1 MPLQQ
6 LVLNGFKSFADKTT
20 IRFNNGIT
28 GIVGPNGSGKSN
40 ITEAIR
46 WVMGEGSAK
55 SLRGENM
62 KDVIFAGSQMRAPMN
77 HAEVEL
83 VFDNRDHQL
92 ASDDE
97 EVIVTRKILRNG
109 ESDYLLNHHPVR
121 LKDVRTLFIESGM
134 SSDSLGII
142 SQGKVDEILNSK
154 PQQRRGIFEEAAGV
168 LHFKQQKEIALK
180 QLDKTNANLIRIN
193 DLVKELE
200 GRIEPLH
207 EQSSLAKEYKFQ
219 KDQLDHKLKQLLG
232 LEIESLNE
240 EKKAVAKKA
249 AANQGILNKLDDE
262 VKQSQADL
270 EEKRRQSNERHA
282 EKDEKQQELLSLTQ
296 KIAGLTTDLQMHQQ
310 SREYDVATQKEYMAQ
325 ADELKERQKRLLDQ
339 LDANQKDLTS
349 QNKVLAEFLKRQ
361 KNLKQELK
369 QGPEQLNNQL
379 ERVRSDYIQ
388 TLQDQTSNNNEIVYL
403 KNELTRSQK
412 SSDNRQQEVEGQ
424 LADAEQVL
432 AELKKQGHDLVLK
445 RKQLNEEISSL
456 DQKIAQESNLKD
468 QNEQSYLRVR
478 NNLQQISAQV
488 EGLKRIRD
496 RHEGY
501 YYGVKYVLNHQS
513 DFHGI
518 VGVIGELISF
528 PAELEAALSTALGGG
543 VQDLVTIDQNS
554 ARDAIN
560 LLKRTRTGRA
570 TFLPLDGLRHNE
582 IANST
587 LKSLQSIEGFKG
599 VAADLVTAKT
609 EVDISNAISYLLGNV
624 LVVDTIDTA
633 LRVQRRIGRY
643 YRIVTLD
650 GDIISPGG
658 SMTGGTR
665 NTRNNS
671 PLATNAEIDKLTAQ
685 IKTGKEEFDKLQTAL
700 NELNQ
705 KLADLQADLET
716 KNNELTS
723 LNQKI
728 SEQAIKYENEE
739 KEVKRLTQLNDL
751 QQKAQLEKK
760 QEEAELTGRLEK
772 EQSKKDKL
780 EKLAQEQRAKMD
792 QLKTDLTDFDEAY
805 QKLQTELSNL
815 NSDLAVVKNKL
826 ENINAKKAELE
837 EQLSNTNSR
846 LKDIDEKIEA
856 LTLSQ
861 NGQSESEIEEQ
872 VAELSKQKKEMQD
885 ALAEIN
891 KDLGKFDAQISNLDQ
906 VATRNYNLRKNTA
919 AEQEEYSAKLGEL
932 KSQINQKLGTLSEEY
947 SLTFEAA
954 WQLSEGQNTTELRKK
969 LEREVHLHKM
979 SLADI
984 GEVNLNSIEEY
995 EDVKT
1000 RYDFLNGQQT
1010 DLLNARKDIEESM
1023 SRLDD
1028 EVKSR
1033 FSATFHQI
1041 EKSFAKIFPIM
1052 FDGGHARLELTD
1064 PKNLLETGI
1073 EIIAQPPGKK
1083 SQKLTLLSGG
1093 ERALT
1098 AITLLFAML
1107 QVNPVPFCIL
1117 DEVEAALDETNV
1129 DRFAQFLNHYDM
1141 KTQFIVITHRRGT
1154 MQKADNLYGI
1164 VMQESGISK
1173 VLSVSLNEIKKEV
1186 N

>member
-92 ASDDE
+92 AYDNDE
-97 EVIVTRKILRNG
+97 VVVTRKILRNG

-219 KDQLDHKLKQLLG
+219 KEQLDHKLKQLLG

-270 EEKRRQSNERHA
+270 EEKRKQSNERHA
-282 EKDEKQQELLSLTQ
+282 EKDEKQQDLLSLTQ
-296 KIAGLTTDLQMHQQ
+296 KIATLTTDLQMHQQ
-310 SREYDVATQKEYMAQ
+310 SREYDVATQKEYNAQ
-325 ADELKERQKRLLDQ
+325 SKELKERKKRLLSQ
-339 LDANQKDLTS
+339 LEANEKDLNS
-349 QNKVLAEFLKRQ
+349 QNQVLANFVKKQ

-379 ERVRSDYIQ
+379 EKVRSDYIQ

-403 KNELTRSQK
+403 KNELTRSKK
-412 SSDNRQQEVEGQ
+412 SNDNRQQEVEEQ
-424 LADAEQVL
+424 LGKAQKIL
-432 AELKKQGHDLVLK
+432 AQLKKQGQDLVLK
-445 RKQLNEEISSL
+445 RKQLNETIATL
-456 DQKIAQESNLKD
+456 DRKIAEESKLKD
-468 QNEQSYLRVR
+468 QSEQAYVKAR
-478 NNLQQISAQV
+478 NDLQQLSAQV
-488 EGLKRIRD
+488 EGLKKIRD

-543 VQDLVTIDQNS
+543 VQDLVTIDQSS

-560 LLKRTRTGRA
+560 LLKQTRTGRA

-582 IANST
+582 IAVST

-599 VAADLVTAKT
+599 VAADLVTSKT
-609 EVDISNAISYLLGNV
+609 ETDISNAISYLLGNV

-671 PLATNAEIDKLTAQ
+671 PLATNAEIDKLTRQ
-685 IKTGKEEFDKLQTAL
+685 IKIGNVEFTKLKTAL
-700 NELNQ
+700 NELDQRLTELQTELEAKNT
-705 KLADLQADLET
+705 DLTA
-716 KNNELTS
+716 

-739 KEVKRLTQLNDL
+739 KEVQRLTQLNDL

-760 QEEAELTGRLEK
+760 QEEAELTSRLEK
-772 EQSKKDKL
+772 EQAKKKEL
-780 EKLAQEQRAKMD
+780 EEVAQTQRAKMD
-792 QLKTDLTDFDEAY
+792 QLKTELTDFDEAY
-805 QKLQTELSNL
+805 QKLQAELSNL

-826 ENINAKKAELE
+826 ENITTKKSELE
-837 EQLSNTNSR
+837 EQLENTNSR
-846 LKDIDEKIEA
+846 LKDIEEKIKA
-856 LTLSQ
+856 LSLSQ

-872 VAELSKQKKEMQD
+872 VAKLSKQKKQMQE

-891 KDLGKFDAQISNLDQ
+891 KDLGKFDAQINNLDQ

-919 AEQEEYSAKLGEL
+919 AEQEEYSARLGEL
-932 KSQINQKLGTLSEEY
+932 KSQINQKLGILSEEY

-954 WQLSEGQNTTELRKK
+954 LQLSEGQNTTDLRKK

-979 SLADI
+979 SLEDI

-1000 RYDFLNGQQT
+1000 RYDFLNGQQN
-1010 DLLNARKDIEESM
+1010 DLLKARKDIEESM
-1023 SRLDD
+1023 SKLDD

-1041 EKSFAKIFPIM
+1041 ERSFAKIFPIM

>member
-92 ASDDE
+92 ASDNDE
-97 EVIVTRKILRNG
+97 VVVTRKILRNG

-219 KDQLDHKLKQLLG
+219 KEQLDHKLKQLLG

-270 EEKRRQSNERHA
+270 EEKRKQSNERHA

-296 KIAGLTTDLQMHQQ
+296 KIAALTTDLQMHQQ
-310 SREYDVATQKEYMAQ
+310 SREYDVATQKEYSAQ
-325 ADELKERQKRLLDQ
+325 SEELKERRKRLLDQ
-339 LDANQKDLTS
+339 LAANEKDLNS
-349 QNKVLAEFLKRQ
+349 QNQVLADFVKKQ

-379 ERVRSDYIQ
+379 EQVRSDYIQ

-403 KNELTRSQK
+403 KNELTRSKK
-412 SSDNRQQEVEGQ
+412 SNDNRQQEVEEQ
-424 LADAEQVL
+424 LDEAQQVL
-432 AELKKQGHDLVLK
+432 TQLKKQGQDLVLK
-445 RKQLNEEISSL
+445 RKQLNETIATL
-456 DQKIAQESNLKD
+456 DRKIAEESKLKD
-468 QNEQSYLRVR
+468 QSEQAYIKVR

-488 EGLKRIRD
+488 EGLKKIRD

-513 DFHGI
+513 NFHGI

-543 VQDLVTIDQNS
+543 VQDLVTIDQSS

-560 LLKRTRTGRA
+560 LLKQTRTGRA

-582 IANST
+582 IAAST

-599 VAADLVTAKT
+599 VAADLVTSKT
-609 EVDISNAISYLLGNV
+609 ATDISNAISYLLGNV
-624 LVVDTIDTA
+624 LVVDNIDTA

-671 PLATNAEIDKLTAQ
+671 PLATNAEIDKLTLQ
-685 IKTGKEEFDKLQTAL
+685 IKTGKVEFTKLQTAL
-700 NELNQ
+700 NELDK
-705 KLADLQADLET
+705 KLTELQTELEAKNTDLTA
-716 KNNELTS
+716 

-739 KEVKRLTQLNDL
+739 KEVQRLTQLNDL

-760 QEEAELTGRLEK
+760 QEEAELTSRLEK
-772 EQSKKDKL
+772 EQAKKKEL
-780 EKLAQEQRAKMD
+780 EEVAQTQRAKMD

-805 QKLQTELSNL
+805 QKLQAELSNL

-826 ENINAKKAELE
+826 ENITTKKSELE
-837 EQLSNTNSR
+837 EQLENTNSR
-846 LKDIDEKIEA
+846 LKDIEEKIKA
-856 LTLSQ
+856 LSLSQ

-872 VAELSKQKKEMQD
+872 VAKLSKQKKQMQE

-891 KDLGKFDAQISNLDQ
+891 KDLGKFDAQINNLDQ

-919 AEQEEYSAKLGEL
+919 AEQEEYSARLGEL
-932 KSQINQKLGTLSEEY
+932 KSQINQKLGILSEEY

-954 WQLSEGQNTTELRKK
+954 LQLSEGQNTTDLRKK

-1000 RYDFLNGQQT
+1000 RYDFLNGQQN
-1010 DLLNARKDIEESM
+1010 DLLKARKDIEESM
-1023 SRLDD
+1023 SKLDD

-1041 EKSFAKIFPIM
+1041 ERSFAKIFPIM

>member
-92 ASDDE
+92 ASDNDE
-97 EVIVTRKILRNG
+97 VVVTRKILRNG

-219 KDQLDHKLKQLLG
+219 KEQLDHKLKQLLG

-270 EEKRRQSNERHA
+270 EEKRKQSNERHA
-282 EKDEKQQELLSLTQ
+282 EKDEKQQELLFLTQ
-296 KIAGLTTDLQMHQQ
+296 KIAALTTDLQMHQQ
-310 SREYDVATQKEYMAQ
+310 SREYDVATQKEYSAQ
-325 ADELKERQKRLLDQ
+325 SEELKERRKRLLDQ
-339 LDANQKDLTS
+339 LAANEKDLNS
-349 QNKVLAEFLKRQ
+349 QNQVLADFVKKQ

-379 ERVRSDYIQ
+379 EQVRSDYIQ

-403 KNELTRSQK
+403 KNELTRSKK
-412 SSDNRQQEVEGQ
+412 SNDNRQQEVEEQ
-424 LADAEQVL
+424 LDEAQKVL
-432 AELKKQGHDLVLK
+432 TQLKKQGQDLVLK
-445 RKQLNEEISSL
+445 RKQLNETIATL
-456 DQKIAQESNLKD
+456 DRKIAEESKLKD
-468 QNEQSYLRVR
+468 QSEQAYLKVK
-478 NNLQQISAQV
+478 NDLQQLSAQV
-488 EGLKRIRD
+488 KGLKKIRN

-543 VQDLVTIDQNS
+543 VQDLVTIDQSS

-560 LLKRTRTGRA
+560 LLKQTRTGRA

-582 IANST
+582 IAVST

-599 VAADLVTAKT
+599 VAADLVTSKT
-609 EVDISNAISYLLGNV
+609 ETDISNAISYLLGNV

-671 PLATNAEIDKLTAQ
+671 PLATNAEIDKLTLQ
-685 IKTGKEEFDKLQTAL
+685 IKTGKVEFTKLQTAL
-700 NELNQ
+700 NELDK
-705 KLADLQADLET
+705 KLTELQTELEAKNTDLTA
-716 KNNELTS
+716 

-728 SEQAIKYENEE
+728 SEQSIKYENEE
-739 KEVKRLTQLNDL
+739 KEVQRLTQLNDL

-760 QEEAELTGRLEK
+760 QEEAELTSRLEK
-772 EQSKKDKL
+772 EQAKKKEL
-780 EKLAQEQRAKMD
+780 EEVAQTQRAKMD

-805 QKLQTELSNL
+805 QKLQAELSNL

-826 ENINAKKAELE
+826 ENITTKKSELE
-837 EQLSNTNSR
+837 EQLENTNSR
-846 LKDIDEKIEA
+846 LKDIEEKIKA
-856 LTLSQ
+856 LSLSQ

-872 VAELSKQKKEMQD
+872 VAKLSKQKKQMQE

-891 KDLGKFDAQISNLDQ
+891 KDLGKFDAQINNLDQ

-919 AEQEEYSAKLGEL
+919 AEQEEYSARLGEL
-932 KSQINQKLGTLSEEY
+932 KSQINQKLGILSEEY

-954 WQLSEGQNTTELRKK
+954 LQLSEGQNTTDLRKK

-1000 RYDFLNGQQT
+1000 RYDFLNGQQN
-1010 DLLNARKDIEESM
+1010 DLLKARKDIEESM
-1023 SRLDD
+1023 SKLDD

>member
-92 ASDDE
+92 ASDNDE
-97 EVIVTRKILRNG
+97 VVVTRKILRNG

-219 KDQLDHKLKQLLG
+219 KEQLDHKLKQLLG

-270 EEKRRQSNERHA
+270 EEKRKQSNERHA

-296 KIAGLTTDLQMHQQ
+296 KIAALTTDLQMHQQ
-310 SREYDVATQKEYMAQ
+310 SREYDVATQKEYSAQ
-325 ADELKERQKRLLDQ
+325 SEELKERRKRLLDQ
-339 LDANQKDLTS
+339 LAANEKDLNS
-349 QNKVLAEFLKRQ
+349 QNQVLADFVKNQ

-379 ERVRSDYIQ
+379 EQVRSDYIQ

-403 KNELTRSQK
+403 KNELTRSKK
-412 SSDNRQQEVEGQ
+412 SNDNRQQEVEEQ
-424 LADAEQVL
+424 LDEAQKIL
-432 AELKKQGHDLVLK
+432 AQLKKQGQDLVLK
-445 RKQLNEEISSL
+445 RKQLNETIATL
-456 DQKIAQESNLKD
+456 DRKIAEESKLK
-468 QNEQSYLRVR
+468 EQSEQAYLKVR
-478 NNLQQISAQV
+478 NDLQQISAQV
-488 EGLKRIRD
+488 EGLKKIRD

-501 YYGVKYVLNHQS
+501 YYGVKYVLNHHS
-513 DFHGI
+513 DVHGI

-543 VQDLVTIDQNS
+543 VQDLVTIDQSS

-560 LLKRTRTGRA
+560 LLKQTRTGRA

-582 IANST
+582 IAVST

-599 VAADLVTAKT
+599 VAADLVTSKT
-609 EVDISNAISYLLGNV
+609 ETDISNAISYLLGNV

-671 PLATNAEIDKLTAQ
+671 PLATNAEIDKLTLQ
-685 IKTGKEEFDKLQTAL
+685 IKTGKVEFTKLQTAL
-700 NELNQ
+700 NELDK
-705 KLADLQADLET
+705 KLTELQTELEAKNTDLTA
-716 KNNELTS
+716 

-739 KEVKRLTQLNDL
+739 KEVQRLTQLNDL

-760 QEEAELTGRLEK
+760 QEEAELTSRLEK
-772 EQSKKDKL
+772 EQAKKKEL
-780 EKLAQEQRAKMD
+780 EEVAQTQRAKMD

-805 QKLQTELSNL
+805 QKLQAELSNL

-826 ENINAKKAELE
+826 ENITTKKSELE
-837 EQLSNTNSR
+837 EQLENTNSR
-846 LKDIDEKIEA
+846 LKDIEEKIKA
-856 LTLSQ
+856 LSLSQ

-872 VAELSKQKKEMQD
+872 VAKLSKQKKQMQE

-891 KDLGKFDAQISNLDQ
+891 KDLGKFDAQINNLDQ

-919 AEQEEYSAKLGEL
+919 AEQEEYSARLGEL
-932 KSQINQKLGTLSEEY
+932 KSQINQKLGILSEEY
-947 SLTFEAA
+947 FLTFEAA
-954 WQLSEGQNTTELRKK
+954 LQLSEGQNTTDLRKK

-1000 RYDFLNGQQT
+1000 RYDFLNGQQN
-1010 DLLNARKDIEESM
+1010 DLLKARKDIEESM
-1023 SRLDD
+1023 SKLDD

-1041 EKSFAKIFPIM
+1041 ERSFAKIFPIM

>member
-83 VFDNRDHQL
+83 VFDNHDHQL
-92 ASDDE
+92 ASDNDE
-97 EVIVTRKILRNG
+97 VVVTRKILRNG

-180 QLDKTNANLIRIN
+180 QLEKTNANLIRIN

-219 KDQLDHKLKQLLG
+219 KEQLDHKLKQLLG

-249 AANQGILNKLDDE
+249 AANQGILNRLDDE
-262 VKQSQADL
+262 VKQSQAAL
-270 EEKRRQSNERHA
+270 EEKRKQSSERHA

-296 KIAGLTTDLQMHQQ
+296 KIAALTTDLQMHQQ
-310 SREYDVATQKEYMAQ
+310 SREYDVATQKEYTAQ
-325 ADELKERQKRLLDQ
+325 SEELKERKERLLEQ
-339 LDANQKDLTS
+339 LTANEKDLNN
-349 QNKVLAEFLKRQ
+349 QNQVLADFAKKQ

-379 ERVRSDYIQ
+379 EKVRSDYIQ

-403 KNELTRSQK
+403 KNELARSKK
-412 SSDNRQQEVEGQ
+412 SKDNRQQEVEKQ
-424 LADAEQVL
+424 LAEAQKNL
-432 AELKKQGHDLVLK
+432 AQLKKQGQDLVFK
-445 RKQLNEEISSL
+445 RKQLNETIATLDREII
-456 DQKIAQESNLKD
+456 KESKLKD
-468 QNEQSYLRVR
+468 QSEQAYLKVR

-488 EGLKRIRD
+488 EGLKKIRD

-543 VQDLVTIDQNS
+543 VQDLVTIDQSS

-560 LLKRTRTGRA
+560 LLKQTRTGRA

-582 IANST
+582 IAVST
-587 LKSLQSIEGFKG
+587 LNSLQSIEGFKG
-599 VAADLVTAKT
+599 VAADLVTSKA
-609 EVDISNAISYLLGNV
+609 EVDISNAIFYLLGNV
-624 LVVDTIDTA
+624 LVVDNIDTA

-671 PLATNAEIDKLTAQ
+671 PLAINAEIDKLTEQ
-685 IKTGKEEFDKLQTAL
+685 IKAGKVKFGKLQKAL
-700 NELNQ
+700 NELDQ
-705 KLADLQADLET
+705 KLIELQTELET
-716 KNNELTS
+716 KNTDLTT

-739 KEVKRLTQLNDL
+739 KEVHRLTQLNDL

-760 QEEAELTGRLEK
+760 QEEAELTSRLEK
-772 EQSKKDKL
+772 EQAKKTEL
-780 EKLAQEQRAKMD
+780 EEIAQTQRVKMD
-792 QLKTDLTDFDEAY
+792 QLKTDLADFDEAY

-826 ENINAKKAELE
+826 ENITTKKSELE
-837 EQLSNTNSR
+837 EQLENTNSR
-846 LKDIDEKIEA
+846 LKDIEEKIKN
-856 LTLSQ
+856 LSLSQ
-861 NGQSESEIEEQ
+861 NGHSEAEIKEQ
-872 VAELSKQKKEMQD
+872 VTKLSKQKKQMQE

-891 KDLGKFDAQISNLDQ
+891 KDLGKFDAQINNLDQ

-919 AEQEEYSAKLGEL
+919 AEQEEYSAKLAEL
-932 KSQINQKLGTLSEEY
+932 KSQINQKLGILSEEY

-954 WQLSEGQNTTELRKK
+954 LQLSQGQNTTDLRKK

-1000 RYDFLNGQQT
+1000 RYDFLNGQQN
-1010 DLLNARKDIEESM
+1010 DLLKARKDIEESM
-1023 SRLDD
+1023 SKLDD

-1041 EKSFAKIFPIM
+1041 ETSFAKIFPIM

>member
-92 ASDDE
+92 AYDNDE
-97 EVIVTRKILRNG
+97 VVVTRKILRNG

-219 KDQLDHKLKQLLG
+219 KEQLDHKLKQLLG

-270 EEKRRQSNERHA
+270 EEKRKQSNERHA
-282 EKDEKQQELLSLTQ
+282 EKDEKQQDLLSLTQ
-296 KIAGLTTDLQMHQQ
+296 KIATLTTDLQMHQQ
-310 SREYDVATQKEYMAQ
+310 SREYDVATQKEYNAQ
-325 ADELKERQKRLLDQ
+325 SKELKERKKRLLSQ
-339 LDANQKDLTS
+339 LEANEKDLNS
-349 QNKVLAEFLKRQ
+349 QNQVLANFVKKQ

-379 ERVRSDYIQ
+379 VKVRSDYIQ

-403 KNELTRSQK
+403 KNELTRSKK
-412 SSDNRQQEVEGQ
+412 SNDNRQQEVEEQ
-424 LADAEQVL
+424 LGEAQKIL
-432 AELKKQGHDLVLK
+432 AQLKKQGQDLVLK
-445 RKQLNEEISSL
+445 RKQLNETIATL
-456 DQKIAQESNLKD
+456 DRKIAEESKLKD
-468 QNEQSYLRVR
+468 QSEQAYVKAR
-478 NNLQQISAQV
+478 NDLQQLSAQV
-488 EGLKRIRD
+488 EGLKKIRD

-543 VQDLVTIDQNS
+543 VQDLVTIDQSS

-560 LLKRTRTGRA
+560 LLKQTRTGRA

-582 IANST
+582 IAAST

-599 VAADLVTAKT
+599 VAADLVTSKT
-609 EVDISNAISYLLGNV
+609 ETDISNAISYLLGNV

-671 PLATNAEIDKLTAQ
+671 PLATNAEIDKLTRQ
-685 IKTGKEEFDKLQTAL
+685 IKTGNVEFTKLQTAL
-700 NELNQ
+700 NELDQRLTELQTELESKNT
-705 KLADLQADLET
+705 DLTA
-716 KNNELTS
+716 

-739 KEVKRLTQLNDL
+739 KEVQRLTQLNDL

-760 QEEAELTGRLEK
+760 QEEAELTSRLEK
-772 EQSKKDKL
+772 EQAKKKEL
-780 EKLAQEQRAKMD
+780 EEVAQTQRAKMD
-792 QLKTDLTDFDEAY
+792 QLKTELTDFDEAY
-805 QKLQTELSNL
+805 QKLQAELSNL

-826 ENINAKKAELE
+826 ENITTKKSELE
-837 EQLSNTNSR
+837 EQLENTNSR
-846 LKDIDEKIEA
+846 LKDIEEKIKA
-856 LTLSQ
+856 LSLSQ

-872 VAELSKQKKEMQD
+872 VAKLSKQKKQMQE

-891 KDLGKFDAQISNLDQ
+891 KDLGKFDAQINNLDQ

-919 AEQEEYSAKLGEL
+919 AEQEEYSARLGEL
-932 KSQINQKLGTLSEEY
+932 KSQINQKLGILSEEY

-954 WQLSEGQNTTELRKK
+954 LQLSEGQNTTDLRKK

-1000 RYDFLNGQQT
+1000 RYDFLNGQQN
-1010 DLLNARKDIEESM
+1010 DLLKARKDIEESM
-1023 SRLDD
+1023 SKLDD

-1041 EKSFAKIFPIM
+1041 ERSFAKIFPIM

>member
-92 ASDDE
+92 ASDNDE
-97 EVIVTRKILRNG
+97 VVVTRKILRNG

-219 KDQLDHKLKQLLG
+219 KEQLDHNLKQLLG

-270 EEKRRQSNERHA
+270 EEKRKQSNERHA
-282 EKDEKQQELLSLTQ
+282 EKDEKQQDLLSLTQ
-296 KIAGLTTDLQMHQQ
+296 KIATLTTDLQMHQQ
-310 SREYDVATQKEYMAQ
+310 SREYDVATQKEYNAQ
-325 ADELKERQKRLLDQ
+325 SKELKERKKRLLSQ
-339 LDANQKDLTS
+339 LEANEKDLNS
-349 QNKVLAEFLKRQ
+349 QNQVLANFVKKQ

-379 ERVRSDYIQ
+379 EKVRSDYIQ

-403 KNELTRSQK
+403 KNELTRSKK
-412 SSDNRQQEVEGQ
+412 SNDNRQQEVEEQ
-424 LADAEQVL
+424 LGEAQKIL
-432 AELKKQGHDLVLK
+432 AQLKKQGQDLVLK
-445 RKQLNEEISSL
+445 RKQLNETIATL
-456 DQKIAQESNLKD
+456 DRKIAEESKLKD
-468 QNEQSYLRVR
+468 QSEQAYVKAR
-478 NNLQQISAQV
+478 NDLQQLSAQV
-488 EGLKRIRD
+488 EGLKKIRD

-543 VQDLVTIDQNS
+543 VQDLVTIDQSS

-560 LLKRTRTGRA
+560 LLKQTRTGRA

-582 IANST
+582 IAVST

-599 VAADLVTAKT
+599 VAADLVTSKT
-609 EVDISNAISYLLGNV
+609 ETDISNAISYLLGNV

-671 PLATNAEIDKLTAQ
+671 PLATNAEIDKLTRQ
-685 IKTGKEEFDKLQTAL
+685 IKTGNVEFTKLQTAL
-700 NELNQ
+700 NELDQRLTELQTELEAKNT
-705 KLADLQADLET
+705 DLTA
-716 KNNELTS
+716 

-739 KEVKRLTQLNDL
+739 KEVQRLTQLNDL

-760 QEEAELTGRLEK
+760 QEEAELTSRLEK
-772 EQSKKDKL
+772 EQAKKKEL
-780 EKLAQEQRAKMD
+780 EEVAQTQRAKMD
-792 QLKTDLTDFDEAY
+792 QLKTELTDFDEAY
-805 QKLQTELSNL
+805 QKLQAELSNL

-826 ENINAKKAELE
+826 ENITTKKSELE
-837 EQLSNTNSR
+837 EQLENTNSR
-846 LKDIDEKIEA
+846 LKDIEEKIKA
-856 LTLSQ
+856 LSLSQ

-872 VAELSKQKKEMQD
+872 VAKLSKQKKQMQE

-891 KDLGKFDAQISNLDQ
+891 KDLGKFDAQINNLDQ

-919 AEQEEYSAKLGEL
+919 AEQEEYSARLGEL
-932 KSQINQKLGTLSEEY
+932 KSQINQKLGILSEEY

-954 WQLSEGQNTTELRKK
+954 LQLSEGQNTTDLRKK

-979 SLADI
+979 SLEDI

-1000 RYDFLNGQQT
+1000 RYDFLNGQQN
-1010 DLLNARKDIEESM
+1010 DLLKARKDIEESM
-1023 SRLDD
+1023 SKLDD

-1041 EKSFAKIFPIM
+1041 ERSFAKIFPIM

>member
-92 ASDDE
+92 ASDND

-180 QLDKTNANLIRIN
+180 QLEKTNANLIRIN

-240 EKKAVAKKA
+240 EKKTVAKKA

-270 EEKRRQSNERHA
+270 EEKRKQSNERHA

-296 KIAGLTTDLQMHQQ
+296 KIAALTTDLQMHQQ
-310 SREYDVATQKEYMAQ
+310 SREYDVATQKEYNAQ
-325 ADELKERQKRLLDQ
+325 SEELKERKKSLLDQ
-339 LDANQKDLTS
+339 LAANEKDLDN
-349 QNKVLAEFLKRQ
+349 QNQVLADFVKKQ

-379 ERVRSDYIQ
+379 EKVRSDYIQ

-403 KNELTRSQK
+403 KNELARSKK
-412 SSDNRQQEVEGQ
+412 SNDNRQKEVEDQ
-424 LADAEQVL
+424 LAEAKKDL
-432 AELKKQGHDLVLK
+432 AQLKKQGQDLVFK
-445 RKQLNEEISSL
+445 RKQLNETIATLDKEIA
-456 DQKIAQESNLKD
+456 DESKHKD
-468 QNEQSYLRVR
+468 QNEQAYLKVR

-488 EGLKRIRD
+488 EGLKKIRD

-543 VQDLVTIDQNS
+543 VQDLVTIDQSS

-560 LLKRTRTGRA
+560 LLKQTRTGRA

-582 IANST
+582 IAMST
-587 LKSLQSIEGFKG
+587 LKSLQTIEGFKG

-624 LVVDTIDTA
+624 LVVDNIDTA

-658 SMTGGTR
+658 SMTGGTK

-671 PLATNAEIDKLTAQ
+671 PLATNAEIDKLTLQ
-685 IKTGKEEFDKLQTAL
+685 IKTGKAKFVELQKDL

-705 KLADLQADLET
+705 KLIELQTELEAKNTDLT
-716 KNNELTS
+716 N

-739 KEVKRLTQLNDL
+739 KEVHRLTQLNDL
-751 QQKAQLEKK
+751 QQKAQLEKQ
-760 QEEAELTGRLEK
+760 QEEAELTNRLKK
-772 EQSKKDKL
+772 EQSKKTEL
-780 EKLAQEQRAKMD
+780 EEIAQTQRVKMD
-792 QLKTDLTDFDEAY
+792 QLKTDLADFDEAY

-826 ENINAKKAELE
+826 ENITTKKSELE
-837 EQLSNTNSR
+837 EQLGNTNSR
-846 LKDIDEKIEA
+846 LRDIEEKIKN
-856 LTLSQ
+856 LSLSQ
-861 NGQSESEIEEQ
+861 NGQSEAEIKAQ
-872 VAELSKQKKEMQD
+872 VTKLDKQKKEMQK

-891 KDLGKFDAQISNLDQ
+891 KDLGKFDAQINNLDQ

-919 AEQEEYSAKLGEL
+919 AEQEEYSAKLAEL
-932 KSQINQKLGTLSEEY
+932 KSQINQKLGILSEEY

-954 WQLSEGQNTTELRKK
+954 LQLSQGQNTADLRKK

-1000 RYDFLNGQQT
+1000 RYDFLNGQQS
-1010 DLLNARKDIEESM
+1010 DLLKARKDIEESM
-1023 SRLDD
+1023 SKLDD

-1033 FSATFHQI
+1033 FSVTFHQI

>member
-6 LVLNGFKSFADKTT
+6 LVLNGFKSFADKT
-20 IRFNNGIT
+20 IISFNNGIT

-83 VFDNRDHQL
+83 IFDNRDHQL
-92 ASDDE
+92 ASDDD
-97 EVIVTRKILRNG
+97 EVVVTRKILRNG

-121 LKDVRTLFIESGM
+121 LKDVKTLFIESGM

-154 PQQRRGIFEEAAGV
+154 PQQRREIFEEAAGV

-249 AANQGILNKLDDE
+249 ATNQGILNKLDDE

-270 EEKRRQSNERHA
+270 EEKRKQSNKRHA
-282 EKDEKQQELLSLTQ
+282 EKDEKQQELLALTQ
-296 KIAGLTTDLQMHQQ
+296 KIAALNTDLQMHQQ
-310 SREYDVATQKEYMAQ
+310 SREYDVATQKEYTAQ
-325 ADELKERQKRLLDQ
+325 SDELKERQKHLLKQ
-339 LDANQKDLTS
+339 LDSNEKDLVS
-349 QNKVLAEFLKRQ
+349 QNKILANFLKKQ
-361 KNLKQELK
+361 KKLKQELK

-379 ERVRSDYIQ
+379 EKVRSDYIQ

-403 KNELTRSQK
+403 KNELTRNQK
-412 SSDNRQQEVEGQ
+412 STDSRQQEVEEQ
-424 LADAEQVL
+424 LSESQQILDQ
-432 AELKKQGHDLVLK
+432 LKKQGHDLVLK
-445 RKQLNEEISSL
+445 RKKLNEEISVL
-456 DQKIAQESNLKD
+456 DQKIAQKSKLKD
-468 QNEQSYLRVR
+468 QNEQNYFQVR

-543 VQDLVTIDQNS
+543 VQDLVTLDQNS

-560 LLKRTRTGRA
+560 LLKQTRTGRA

-582 IANST
+582 IAAST
-587 LKSLQSIEGFKG
+587 IKSLQSIDGFKG
-599 VAADLVTAKT
+599 VAANLVTAKT
-609 EVDISNAISYLLGNV
+609 DIDISNAISYLLGNV

-633 LRVQRRIGRY
+633 LRVQRRIGRH

-685 IKTGKEEFDKLQTAL
+685 IKASKEKFVKLQEILNGLNQVL
-700 NELNQ
+700 NEL
-705 KLADLQADLET
+705 QAELET
-716 KNNELTS
+716 KKSNLTS
-723 LNQKI
+723 LNQQI

-760 QEEAELTGRLEK
+760 QEEAELSTRLEK
-772 EQSKKDKL
+772 QQAKKVEL
-780 EKLAQEQRAKMD
+780 EELAQKQRTQMD
-792 QLKTDLTDFDEAY
+792 QLKYDLSDFDEAY
-805 QKLQTELSNL
+805 QKLQNELSNL

-826 ENINAKKAELE
+826 ENITAKKTELE
-837 EQLSNTNSR
+837 EQLTNTNAR
-846 LKDIDEKIEA
+846 LKDIDNKIKA

-861 NGQSESEIEEQ
+861 NGQSETEVEEQ
-872 VAELSKQKKEMQD
+872 VSRLSEKRKQMQK

-891 KDLGKFDAQISNLDQ
+891 QDLGKFDAQINNLDQ

-932 KSQINQKLGTLSEEY
+932 KSQINQKLKTLSEEY

-954 WQLSEGQNTTELRKK
+954 LQLSKGQNTTDLRRK

-1023 SRLDD
+1023 SKLDD

-1129 DRFAQFLNHYDM
+1129 DRFAQFLNRYDM

-1186 N
+1186 K

>member
-92 ASDDE
+92 ASDNDE
-97 EVIVTRKILRNG
+97 VVVTRKILRNG

-180 QLDKTNANLIRIN
+180 QLEKTNANLIRIN

-240 EKKAVAKKA
+240 EKKTVAKKA

-262 VKQSQADL
+262 VKHSQADL
-270 EEKRRQSNERHA
+270 EEKRKQSNERHA

-296 KIAGLTTDLQMHQQ
+296 KIAALTTDLQMHQQ
-310 SREYDVATQKEYMAQ
+310 SREYDVATQKEYNAQ
-325 ADELKERQKRLLDQ
+325 SEELKERKKHLLDQ
-339 LDANQKDLTS
+339 LATNEKDLDN
-349 QNKVLAEFLKRQ
+349 QNQVLADFVKKQ

-379 ERVRSDYIQ
+379 EKVRSDYIQ

-403 KNELTRSQK
+403 KNELARSKK
-412 SSDNRQQEVEGQ
+412 SNDNRQKEVEDQ
-424 LADAEQVL
+424 LAEAKKDL
-432 AELKKQGHDLVLK
+432 AQLKKQGQDLVFK
-445 RKQLNEEISSL
+445 RKQLNETIATLDKEIA
-456 DQKIAQESNLKD
+456 DESKHKD
-468 QNEQSYLRVR
+468 QNEQAYLKVR

-488 EGLKRIRD
+488 EGLKKIRD

-543 VQDLVTIDQNS
+543 VQDLVTIDQSS

-560 LLKRTRTGRA
+560 LLKQTRTGRA

-582 IANST
+582 IAMST
-587 LKSLQSIEGFKG
+587 LKSLQTIEGFKG

-624 LVVDTIDTA
+624 LVVDNIDTA

-658 SMTGGTR
+658 SMTGGTK

-671 PLATNAEIDKLTAQ
+671 PLATNAEIDKLTLQ
-685 IKTGKEEFDKLQTAL
+685 IKTGKAKFVELQKDL

-705 KLADLQADLET
+705 KLIELQTELEAKNTDLT
-716 KNNELTS
+716 N

-739 KEVKRLTQLNDL
+739 KEVHRLTQLNDL
-751 QQKAQLEKK
+751 QQKAQLEKQ
-760 QEEAELTGRLEK
+760 QEEAELTNRLKK
-772 EQSKKDKL
+772 EQSKKTEL
-780 EKLAQEQRAKMD
+780 EEIAQTQRVKMD
-792 QLKTDLTDFDEAY
+792 QLKTDLADFDEAY

-826 ENINAKKAELE
+826 ENITTKKSELE
-837 EQLSNTNSR
+837 EQLGNTNSR
-846 LKDIDEKIEA
+846 LRDIEEKIKN
-856 LTLSQ
+856 LSLSQ
-861 NGQSESEIEEQ
+861 NGQSEAEIKAQ
-872 VAELSKQKKEMQD
+872 VTKLDKQKKEMQK

-891 KDLGKFDAQISNLDQ
+891 KDLGKFDAQINNLDQ

-919 AEQEEYSAKLGEL
+919 AEQEEYSAKLAEL
-932 KSQINQKLGTLSEEY
+932 KSQINQKLGILSEEY

-954 WQLSEGQNTTELRKK
+954 LQLSQGQNTADLRKK

-1000 RYDFLNGQQT
+1000 RYDFLNGQQS
-1010 DLLNARKDIEESM
+1010 DLLKARKDIEESM
-1023 SRLDD
+1023 SKLDD

-1033 FSATFHQI
+1033 FSVTFHQI

>member
-83 VFDNRDHQL
+83 IFDNHDHQL
-92 ASDDE
+92 ASDNDE
-97 EVIVTRKILRNG
+97 VVVTRKILRNG

-180 QLDKTNANLIRIN
+180 QLEKTNANLIRIN

-219 KDQLDHKLKQLLG
+219 KEQLDHKLKQLLG

-249 AANQGILNKLDDE
+249 AANQGILNRLDDE
-262 VKQSQADL
+262 VKQSQAAL
-270 EEKRRQSNERHA
+270 EEKRKQSSERHA

-296 KIAGLTTDLQMHQQ
+296 KIAALTTDLQMHQQ
-310 SREYDVATQKEYMAQ
+310 SREYDVATQKEYTAQ
-325 ADELKERQKRLLDQ
+325 SEELEERKERLLEQ
-339 LDANQKDLTS
+339 LTANEKDLNN
-349 QNKVLAEFLKRQ
+349 QNQVLADFAKKQ

-379 ERVRSDYIQ
+379 EKVRSDYIQ

-403 KNELTRSQK
+403 KNELARSKK
-412 SSDNRQQEVEGQ
+412 SKDNRQQEVEKQ
-424 LADAEQVL
+424 LAEAQKKL
-432 AELKKQGHDLVLK
+432 AQLKKQGQDLVFK
-445 RKQLNEEISSL
+445 RKQLNETIATLDREII
-456 DQKIAQESNLKD
+456 KESKLKD
-468 QNEQSYLRVR
+468 QSEQAYLKVR

-488 EGLKRIRD
+488 EGLKKIRD

-543 VQDLVTIDQNS
+543 VQDLVTIDQSS

-560 LLKRTRTGRA
+560 LLKQTRTGRA

-582 IANST
+582 IAVST
-587 LKSLQSIEGFKG
+587 LNSLQSIEGFKG
-599 VAADLVTAKT
+599 VAADLVTSKT

-624 LVVDTIDTA
+624 LVVDNIDTA

-671 PLATNAEIDKLTAQ
+671 PLAINAEIDKLTEQ
-685 IKTGKEEFDKLQTAL
+685 IKAGKVKFGKLQKAL
-700 NELNQ
+700 NELDQ
-705 KLADLQADLET
+705 KLIELQTELET
-716 KNNELTS
+716 KNTDLTT

-739 KEVKRLTQLNDL
+739 KEVHRLTQLNDL

-760 QEEAELTGRLEK
+760 QEEAELTSRLEK
-772 EQSKKDKL
+772 EQAKKTEL
-780 EKLAQEQRAKMD
+780 EEIAQTQRVKMD
-792 QLKTDLTDFDEAY
+792 QLKTDLADFDEAY

-826 ENINAKKAELE
+826 ENITTKKSELE
-837 EQLSNTNSR
+837 EQLENTNSR
-846 LKDIDEKIEA
+846 LKDIEEKIKN
-856 LTLSQ
+856 LSLSQ
-861 NGQSESEIEEQ
+861 NGHSEAEIKEQ
-872 VAELSKQKKEMQD
+872 VTKLSKQKKQMQE

-891 KDLGKFDAQISNLDQ
+891 KDLGKFDAQINNLDQ

-919 AEQEEYSAKLGEL
+919 AEQEEYSAKLAEL
-932 KSQINQKLGTLSEEY
+932 KSQINQKLGILSEEY

-954 WQLSEGQNTTELRKK
+954 LQLSQGQNTTALRKK

-1000 RYDFLNGQQT
+1000 RYDFLNGQQN
-1010 DLLNARKDIEESM
+1010 DLLKARKDIEESM
-1023 SRLDD
+1023 SKLDD

-1041 EKSFAKIFPIM
+1041 ETSFAKIFPIM

>member
-92 ASDDE
+92 ASDNDE
-97 EVIVTRKILRNG
+97 VVVTRKILRNG

-219 KDQLDHKLKQLLG
+219 KEQLDHKLKQLLG

-270 EEKRRQSNERHA
+270 EEKRKQSNERHA
-282 EKDEKQQELLSLTQ
+282 EKDEKQQDLLSLTQ
-296 KIAGLTTDLQMHQQ
+296 KIATLTTDLQMHQQ
-310 SREYDVATQKEYMAQ
+310 SREYDVAIQKEYNAQ
-325 ADELKERQKRLLDQ
+325 SKELKERKKRLLSQ
-339 LDANQKDLTS
+339 LEANEKDLNS
-349 QNKVLAEFLKRQ
+349 QNQVLANFVKKQ

-379 ERVRSDYIQ
+379 EKVRSDYIQ

-403 KNELTRSQK
+403 KNELTRSKK
-412 SSDNRQQEVEGQ
+412 SNDNRQQEVEEQ
-424 LADAEQVL
+424 LGEAQKIL
-432 AELKKQGHDLVLK
+432 AQLKKQGQDLVLK
-445 RKQLNEEISSL
+445 RKQLNETIATL
-456 DQKIAQESNLKD
+456 DRKIAEESKLKD
-468 QNEQSYLRVR
+468 QSEQAYVKAR
-478 NNLQQISAQV
+478 NDLQQLSAQV
-488 EGLKRIRD
+488 EGLKKIRD

-543 VQDLVTIDQNS
+543 VQDLVTIDQSS

-560 LLKRTRTGRA
+560 LLKQTRTGRA

-582 IANST
+582 IAAST

-599 VAADLVTAKT
+599 VAADLVTSKT
-609 EVDISNAISYLLGNV
+609 ETDISNAISYLLGNV

-671 PLATNAEIDKLTAQ
+671 PLATNAEIDKLTRQ
-685 IKTGKEEFDKLQTAL
+685 IKTGNVEFTKLQTAL
-700 NELNQ
+700 NELDQRITEIQTELEAKNT
-705 KLADLQADLET
+705 DLTA
-716 KNNELTS
+716 

-739 KEVKRLTQLNDL
+739 KEVQRLTQLNDL

-760 QEEAELTGRLEK
+760 QEEAELTSRLEK
-772 EQSKKDKL
+772 EQAKKKEL
-780 EKLAQEQRAKMD
+780 EEVAQTQRAKMD
-792 QLKTDLTDFDEAY
+792 QLKTELTDFDEAY
-805 QKLQTELSNL
+805 QKLQAELSNL

-826 ENINAKKAELE
+826 ENITTKKSELE
-837 EQLSNTNSR
+837 EQLENTNSR
-846 LKDIDEKIEA
+846 LKDIEEKIKA
-856 LTLSQ
+856 LSLSQ

-872 VAELSKQKKEMQD
+872 VTKLSKQKKQMQE

-891 KDLGKFDAQISNLDQ
+891 KDLGKFDAQINNLDQ

-919 AEQEEYSAKLGEL
+919 AEQEEYSARLGEL
-932 KSQINQKLGTLSEEY
+932 KSQINQKLGILSEEY

-954 WQLSEGQNTTELRKK
+954 LQLSEGQNTTDLRKK

-979 SLADI
+979 SLEDI

-1000 RYDFLNGQQT
+1000 RYDFLNGQQN
-1010 DLLNARKDIEESM
+1010 DLLKARKDIEESM
-1023 SRLDD
+1023 SKLDD

-1041 EKSFAKIFPIM
+1041 ESSFAKIFPIM

>member
-92 ASDDE
+92 ASDNDE
-97 EVIVTRKILRNG
+97 VVVTRKILRNG

-219 KDQLDHKLKQLLG
+219 KEQLDHKLKQLLG

-270 EEKRRQSNERHA
+270 EEKRKQSNERHA
-282 EKDEKQQELLSLTQ
+282 EKDEKQQDLLSLTQ
-296 KIAGLTTDLQMHQQ
+296 KIATLTTDLQMHQQ
-310 SREYDVATQKEYMAQ
+310 SREYDVATQKEYNAQ
-325 ADELKERQKRLLDQ
+325 SKELKERKKRLLSQ
-339 LDANQKDLTS
+339 LEANEKDLNS
-349 QNKVLAEFLKRQ
+349 QNQVLANFVKKQ

-379 ERVRSDYIQ
+379 EKVRSDYIQ

-403 KNELTRSQK
+403 KNELTRSKK
-412 SSDNRQQEVEGQ
+412 SNDNRQQEVEEQ
-424 LADAEQVL
+424 LGEAQKIL
-432 AELKKQGHDLVLK
+432 AQLKKQGQDLVLK
-445 RKQLNEEISSL
+445 RKQLNETIATL
-456 DQKIAQESNLKD
+456 DRKIAEESKLKD
-468 QNEQSYLRVR
+468 QSEQAYVKVR
-478 NNLQQISAQV
+478 NDLQQLSAQV
-488 EGLKRIRD
+488 EGLKKIRD

-543 VQDLVTIDQNS
+543 VQDLVTIDQSS

-560 LLKRTRTGRA
+560 LLKQTRTGRA

-582 IANST
+582 IAVST

-599 VAADLVTAKT
+599 VAADLVTSKT
-609 EVDISNAISYLLGNV
+609 ETDISNAISYLLGNV

-671 PLATNAEIDKLTAQ
+671 PLATNAEIDKLTRQ
-685 IKTGKEEFDKLQTAL
+685 IKIGNVEFTKLKTAL
-700 NELNQ
+700 NELDQRLTELQTELEAKNT
-705 KLADLQADLET
+705 DLTA
-716 KNNELTS
+716 

-739 KEVKRLTQLNDL
+739 KEVQRLTQLNDL

-760 QEEAELTGRLEK
+760 QEEAELTSRLEK
-772 EQSKKDKL
+772 EQAKKKEL
-780 EKLAQEQRAKMD
+780 EEVAQTQRAKMD
-792 QLKTDLTDFDEAY
+792 QLKTELTDFDEAY
-805 QKLQTELSNL
+805 QKLQAELSNL

-826 ENINAKKAELE
+826 ENITTKKSELE
-837 EQLSNTNSR
+837 EQLENTNSR
-846 LKDIDEKIEA
+846 LKDIEEKIKA
-856 LTLSQ
+856 LSLSQ

-872 VAELSKQKKEMQD
+872 VAKLSKQKKQMQE

-891 KDLGKFDAQISNLDQ
+891 KDLGKFDAQINNLDQ

-919 AEQEEYSAKLGEL
+919 AEQEEYSARLGEL
-932 KSQINQKLGTLSEEY
+932 KSQINQKLGILSEEY

-954 WQLSEGQNTTELRKK
+954 LQLSEGQNTTDLRKK

-979 SLADI
+979 SLEDI

-1000 RYDFLNGQQT
+1000 RYDFLNGQQN
-1010 DLLNARKDIEESM
+1010 DLLKARKDIEESM
-1023 SRLDD
+1023 SKLDD

-1041 EKSFAKIFPIM
+1041 ERSFAKIFPIM

>member
-92 ASDDE
+92 AYDNDE
-97 EVIVTRKILRNG
+97 VVVTRKILRNG

-219 KDQLDHKLKQLLG
+219 KEQLDHKLKQLLG

-240 EKKAVAKKA
+240 EKKAIAKKA

-270 EEKRRQSNERHA
+270 EEKRKQSNERHA
-282 EKDEKQQELLSLTQ
+282 EKDEKQQDLLSLTQ
-296 KIAGLTTDLQMHQQ
+296 KIATLTTDLQMHQQ
-310 SREYDVATQKEYMAQ
+310 SREYDVATQKEYNAQ
-325 ADELKERQKRLLDQ
+325 SKELKERKKRLLSQ
-339 LDANQKDLTS
+339 LEANEKDLNS
-349 QNKVLAEFLKRQ
+349 QNQVLANFVKKQ

-379 ERVRSDYIQ
+379 EKVRSDYIQ

-403 KNELTRSQK
+403 KNELTRSKK
-412 SSDNRQQEVEGQ
+412 SNDNRQQEVEEQ
-424 LADAEQVL
+424 LGEAQKIL
-432 AELKKQGHDLVLK
+432 AQLKKQGQDLVLK
-445 RKQLNEEISSL
+445 RKQLNETIATL
-456 DQKIAQESNLKD
+456 DRKIAEESKLKD
-468 QNEQSYLRVR
+468 QSEQAYVKVR
-478 NNLQQISAQV
+478 NDLQQLSAQV
-488 EGLKRIRD
+488 EGLKKIRD

-543 VQDLVTIDQNS
+543 VQDLVTIDQSS

-560 LLKRTRTGRA
+560 LLKQTRTGRA

-582 IANST
+582 IAVST

-599 VAADLVTAKT
+599 VAADLVTSKT
-609 EVDISNAISYLLGNV
+609 ETDISNAISYLLGNV

-643 YRIVTLD
+643 YRIVTMD

-671 PLATNAEIDKLTAQ
+671 PLATNAEIDKLTRQ
-685 IKTGKEEFDKLQTAL
+685 IKTGNVEFTKLQTAL
-700 NELNQ
+700 NELDQRLTELQTELEAKNT
-705 KLADLQADLET
+705 DLTA
-716 KNNELTS
+716 

-739 KEVKRLTQLNDL
+739 KEVQRLTKLNDL

-760 QEEAELTGRLEK
+760 QEEAELTSRLEK
-772 EQSKKDKL
+772 EQAKKKEL
-780 EKLAQEQRAKMD
+780 EEVAQTQRAKMD
-792 QLKTDLTDFDEAY
+792 QLKTELTDFDEAY
-805 QKLQTELSNL
+805 KKLQAELSNL

-826 ENINAKKAELE
+826 ENITTKKSELE
-837 EQLSNTNSR
+837 EQLENTNSR
-846 LKDIDEKIEA
+846 LKDIEEKIKA
-856 LTLSQ
+856 LSLSQ

-872 VAELSKQKKEMQD
+872 VAKLSKQKKQMQE

-891 KDLGKFDAQISNLDQ
+891 KDLGKFDAQINNLDQ

-919 AEQEEYSAKLGEL
+919 AEQEEYSARLGEL
-932 KSQINQKLGTLSEEY
+932 KSQINQKLGILSEEY

-954 WQLSEGQNTTELRKK
+954 LQLSEGQNTTDLRKK

-1000 RYDFLNGQQT
+1000 RYDFLNGQQN
-1010 DLLNARKDIEESM
+1010 DLLKARKDIEESM
-1023 SRLDD
+1023 SKLDD

-1041 EKSFAKIFPIM
+1041 ERSFAKIFPIM